1 MKEKSSIKNDTNNF
15 LFSNNFN
22 ENNKVNNLEKSMNS
36 LESLKLSTQLIKD
49 KINKNENNDLPKNN
63 INENEIRIGN
73 YLIKKTLGKGTF
85 GKVKL
90 GIYLPR
96 NKKVAIKILEKRK
109 LKEEDDIIRLK
120 REFEMLSQFN
130 HPNVITVS
138 EIFESSEAYFTV
150 MEYCEG
156 GELFN
161 YIVTNKYLS
170 EEKSAFF
177 YY

>member
-1 MKEKSSIKNDTNNF
+1 MKDNNKINSDYEEYIPSFEYNEDSQTINFDKSSN
-15 LFSNNFN
+15 SNNSI
-22 ENNKVNNLEKSMNS
+22 KISNS
-36 LESLKLSTQLIKD
+36 KTK
-49 KINKNENNDLPKNN
+49 KNEENSKN
-63 INENEIRIGN
+63 EEKEIKIGN

-96 NKKVAIKILEKRK
+96 NKKVAIKILEKNRI
-109 LKEEDDIIRLK
+109 KEEDDKIRLK

-138 EIFESSEAYFTV
+138 EIFESNKEFFTV

-161 YIVTNKYLS
+161 YIVVNKRLS
-170 EEKSAFF
+170 E
-177 YY
+177 

>member
-1 MKEKSSIKNDTNNF
+1 MKENNKFNINYDTYIPSFEINEDDQTNNF
-15 LFSNNFN
+15 DKSSNSNNSI
-22 ENNKVNNLEKSMNS
+22 KISK
-36 LESLKLSTQLIKD
+36 LKLK
-49 KINKNENNDLPKNN
+49 KNEEISKNV
-63 INENEIRIGN
+63 EKEKEIKIGN

-96 NKKVAIKILEKRK
+96 NKKVAIKILEKNRI
-109 LKEEDDIIRLK
+109 KEEDDRIRLK

-138 EIFESSEAYFTV
+138 EIFESDQEYFTV

-161 YIVTNKYLS
+161 YIVVNKCLS

-177 YY
+177 ITN